1 MAAPQAAPQNKIIFC
16 RATVKALA
24 QNQDQSE
31 ICNTTWVHE
40 SRFGMWFQGTTM
52 WSRYVLGEALDRL
65 ADLIGQPL
73 PDQASILDAGCGEGK
88 ALPKLQEIFAP
99 KTIVGMDIDAQL
111 THQAKAVAQDVGC
124 PVEILTGNIANTSLP
139 EKSID
144 IILCHQVLHHVS
156 DQEATLAEFRR
167 VLKPDGLLL
176 LAESCRSFTHSHLVR
191 VLFRHAEDNQR
202 TAEGYLALL
211 SNAGFVVQPD
221 SISTPDVWWARPG
234 MGLLRL
240 LKIPHAD
247 RPTPLLLAIA
257 RSG

>member
-1 MAAPQAAPQNKIIFC
+1 MKSFAQGQN
-16 RATVKALA
+16 LNPA
-24 QNQDQSE
+24 QSS
-31 ICNTTWVHE
+31 TWVHE
-40 SRFGMWFQGTTM
+40 SRFGMWFQSTTM

-88 ALPKLQEIFAP
+88 AFPKLEEIFAP
-99 KTIVGMDIDAQL
+99 KTIIGMDIDAQL
-111 THQAKAVAQDVGC
+111 THQAKIVAQDAGC

-176 LAESCRSFTHSHLVR
+176 LAESCRSFTLSHLIR

-211 SNAGFVVQPD
+211 ANAGFDVQTDNISMPD
-221 SISTPDVWWARPG
+221 IWWARPG

-240 LKIPHAD
+240 LRIPHAD

>member
-1 MAAPQAAPQNKIIFC
+1 
-16 RATVKALA
+16 VKAFA
-24 QNQDQSE
+24 QGQDQSE
-31 ICNTTWVHE
+31 IRSTTWVHE
-40 SRFGMWFQGTTM
+40 SRFGMWFQSTTM
-52 WSRYVLGEALDRL
+52 WSRYVLGDALDQL
-65 ADLIGQPL
+65 TALTGQPL
-73 PDQASILDAGCGEGK
+73 PDQPLLLDAGCGEGK
-88 ALPKLQEIFAP
+88 ALPKLRAIFAP
-99 KTIVGMDIDAQL
+99 KTIIGMDIDAQL
-111 THQAKAVAQDVGC
+111 TRQAKIVAQDAGC

-176 LAESCRSFTHSHLVR
+176 LAESCRSFTLSHLVR

-202 TAEGYLALL
+202 TAEGYLALVAD
-211 SNAGFVVQPD
+211 AGFDVQTDNISMPD
-221 SISTPDVWWARPG
+221 IWWARPG

-240 LKIPHAD
+240 LRIPHAD

-257 RSG
+257 RPG